1 VASKGKLNNQ
11 VAIKSVKD
19 RLLDAAEELFCER
32 GFKGTSI
39 RDIASSAGCNIASVN
54 YYFGSKE
61 KLYEEVW
68 RRHLIP
74 MRDAR
79 IASINKVMSQTET
92 SSDLEGLLRSFADTF
107 VGSMVDTSKSSQLG
121 KLMAREYIDSRLPTN
136 MFVEEVMMP
145 TITAMNSALAKTCPD
160 LDESKILPVVFSIV
174 GQLVHLVHVKTMF
187 EHGGDDLNLPAFDY
201 HELIDH
207 IVEFSAAG
215 IRAYSGKIV
224 KENRGKKAGI
234 DNEE

>member
-1 VASKGKLNNQ
+1 MTSQDNKNNA
-11 VAIKSVKD
+11 VSIKSVKD
-19 RLLDAAEELFCER
+19 RLVDAAEELFCER

-39 RDIASSAGCNIASVN
+39 RDIAASAGCNIASVN

-68 RRHLIP
+68 HRHLIP
-74 MRDAR
+74 MRDGR

-92 SSDLEGLLRSFADTF
+92 SPDLEGLLRSFADTF
-107 VGSMVDTSKSSQLG
+107 VGSMVDSSSMSRLSM
-121 KLMAREYIDSRLPTN
+121 LMAREYIDSHLPTN

-145 TITAMNSALAKTCPD
+145 TITAMNGALVKTCPN

-187 EHGGDDLNLPAFDY
+187 EQGGDDLDLPPFDY
-201 HELIDH
+201 HEILDH

-215 IRAYSGKIV
+215 IRAY
-224 KENRGKKAGI
+224 I
-234 DNEE
+234 DK